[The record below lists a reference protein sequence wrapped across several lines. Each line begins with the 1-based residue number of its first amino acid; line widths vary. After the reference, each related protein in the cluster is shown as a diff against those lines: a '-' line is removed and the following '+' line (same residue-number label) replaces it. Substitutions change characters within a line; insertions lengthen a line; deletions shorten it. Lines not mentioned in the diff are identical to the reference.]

1 MGDFGEFLS
10 SSLGG
15 ATIGKLEPKIYLMD
29 KSPKAQS
36 IFSFLVVVLKFI
48 YLFLAVLGLH
58 CCVQVVSS
66 WQQVGATL
74 LLCIMWGLPRS
85 GIEPMSVY
93 WQVDSLTTGLPGKS
107 LQSLS
112 SMLTLAF
119 GVIWTWV

>member
-15 ATIGKLEPKIYLMD
+15 ATIGKLEPKFYLMD

-74 LLCIMWGLPRS
+74 LLCSMWGLPRS
-85 GIEPMSVY
+85 GIEPISVY
-93 WQVDSLTTGLPGKS
+93 WQLDSLTTGLPGKS

>member
-74 LLCIMWGLPRS
+74 LLCIMWGLPR
-85 GIEPMSVY
+85 
-93 WQVDSLTTGLPGKS
+93 
-107 LQSLS
+107 
-112 SMLTLAF
+112 
-119 GVIWTWV
+119 